1 MHRATDHIYVVLGF
15 SVRLSGSQCFLFFSF
30 FLSLCCRPWSE
41 SIRTVTHFSLSW
53 LHTPVVWLHNEGRML
68 SLRSDLGHLPSH
80 RINSIF
86 NKLKPNFSQHAYV
99 DDFPALHKT
108 TQNLLRIHMQLKICT
123 ELLYRPLTTTIL
135 VADPTAGK
143 GVGMSTSKPEWSR
156 IIAFYANFRC
166 ILSIRKYI
174 CSTLVDYCQD

>member
-1 MHRATDHIYVVLGF
+1 MHRATDHTHVVLGF

-41 SIRTVTHFSLSW
+41 SIRTVTHFSLFW

-68 SLRSDLGHLPSH
+68 SLKSDLGHLPSH
-80 RINSIF
+80 WINSIF
-86 NKLKPNFSQHAYV
+86 NKLKPNFSEHAYV
-99 DDFPALHKT
+99 GDFPALHKT
-108 TQNLLRIHMQLKICT
+108 TQNLLRIYMQLKICT
-123 ELLYRPLTTTIL
+123 EPLYLPLTTTIL

-166 ILSIRKYI
+166 
-174 CSTLVDYCQD
+174 CTF